1 MTKIEYIC
9 ECVDKLVFKFG
20 TRNPFEI
27 CKGLNIHI
35 HYMDLGTALKAYYFY
50 QSRIK
55 NIVINTR
62 VNKISSF
69 VLCGHELGHAVLH
82 CDLAAMRGFQEME
95 LLGTLIPTEYEA
107 NIFAAQLLIPDE
119 KIFELLKRQDI
130 SFDELAKE
138 LSVPTQLLNF
148 KFKILNSKNKNLK
161 LPYQIKSN
169 FLKNDRFIKI

>member
-1 MTKIEYIC
+1 
-9 ECVDKLVFKFG
+9 
-20 TRNPFEI
+20 
-27 CKGLNIHI
+27 
-35 HYMDLGTALKAYYFY
+35 
-50 QSRIK
+50 
-55 NIVINTR
+55 
-62 VNKISSF
+62 
-69 VLCGHELGHAVLH
+69 
-82 CDLAAMRGFQEME
+82 ME